1 MNLSVAVS
9 WKNKTKV
16 SKAEYEVEALH
27 DDRYTALFFHA
38 VSSTFTG
45 TVD

>member
-16 SKAEYEVEALH
+16 SKVEYEVEALQ
-27 DDRYTALFFHA
+27 DDRYTAPFF
-38 VSSTFTG
+38 SMQ
-45 TVD
+45 